1 MERILVIDDDA
12 VTLGVL
18 PALLK
23 SRLPDTTVDT
33 AMDAETALS
42 LVRSGHYQ
50 LIFIDV
56 RMSSVDG
63 LSLLRQLRATA
74 PDTRVII
81 MTARLDDSLEA
92 DTSQTGV
99 YAFLSKPVFPDLVIA
114 KAQAALQRTPSWLGM
129 LQVSADRLV

>member
-1 MERILVIDDDA
+1 VERILVIDDDA

-23 SRLPDTTVDT
+23 SRLPDTAVDT

-56 RMSSVDG
+56 RMPSVDG

-114 KAQAALQRTPSWLGM
+114 KAQAALQRTPS
-129 LQVSADRLV
+129 

>member
-1 MERILVIDDDA
+1 
-12 VTLGVL
+12 
-18 PALLK
+18 
-23 SRLPDTTVDT
+23 
-33 AMDAETALS
+33 MDAETALS

-114 KAQAALQRTPSWLGM
+114 KAQAALQRTPS
-129 LQVSADRLV
+129 